1 MTYLILGY
9 DFECREFKY
18 QGRTVKGL
26 AFEVKTNEKI
36 SERNKHNIAV
46 ELSKKGGFWIRLH
59 QTAKG
64 IKVEPYKSY
73 ALVPCKDDPC
83 GLELEQIEISHKVL
97 MKHTDCFDDSFNS
110 GASSEYYI
118 EDPPQKGN
126 IYEK

>member
-1 MTYLILGY
+1 M
-9 DFECREFKY
+9 F
-18 QGRTVKGL
+18 
-26 AFEVKTNEKI
+26 
-36 SERNKHNIAV
+36 S
-46 ELSKKGGFWIRLH
+46 LH

-83 GLELEQIEISHKVL
+83 GLELEQIEISHKAL
-97 MKHTDCFDDSFNS
+97 MKHADCFDDSFNS